1 MMNKIDSL
9 GTSTGKIVHSSKDC
23 SNILYLPVA
32 ETMELF
38 KSSGVL
44 LFRGFDVTP
53 DQMKAFSEK
62 FSSRHFLDFT
72 KESITSEKFVNF
84 VDNGMNNRVAHCEHA
99 YTPFRPDVIWF
110 CCTVP
115 AAQGGQTLF
124 WDGVRVWEELSQESK
139 QLFLDKKLKFCHKV
153 PPDLWKKYTD
163 SDAITD
169 FKQMLDSAEGVSY
182 QIDEEQ
188 TVYLEYVC
196 SAVVKTKYGNQDAF
210 ANSFWAFQKKTE
222 EAVFE
227 DSSRASDEVADE
239 IEKVLEELTEE
250 IPWQAGDLVMID
262 NSRFLHGR
270 REFNDKRRQVFTTIS
285 NLKF

>member
-1 MMNKIDSL
+1 
-9 GTSTGKIVHSSKDC
+9 
-23 SNILYLPVA
+23 
-32 ETMELF
+32 
-38 KSSGVL
+38 
-44 LFRGFDVTP
+44 
-53 DQMKAFSEK
+53 
-62 FSSRHFLDFT
+62 
-72 KESITSEKFVNF
+72 
-84 VDNGMNNRVAHCEHA
+84 
-99 YTPFRPDVIWF
+99 
-110 CCTVP
+110 
-115 AAQGGQTLF
+115 
-124 WDGVRVWEELSQESK
+124 LSQESK

-153 PPDLWKKYTD
+153 LPDLWKKYTD

-196 SAVVKTKYGNQDAF
+196 SAVVKTKYSNQDAF
-210 ANSFWAFQKKTE
+210 ANSFWAYQKKTE

-227 DSSRASDEVADE
+227 DASRASDRVADE

-250 IPWQAGDLVMID
+250 LPWQAGDLAMID

>member
-1 MMNKIDSL
+1 MINIVDLSKKGI
-9 GTSTGKIVHSSKDC
+9 GKIVYRSEDYPD
-23 SNILYLPVA
+23 ILQLPVS

-38 KSSGVL
+38 KSFGVL

-53 DQMKAFSEK
+53 VQMKFFSEK

-72 KESITSEKFVNF
+72 KKSIESEKFVNF
-84 VDNGMNNRVAHCEHA
+84 VDNGTINRVAHCEHA

-115 AAQGGQTLF
+115 AVQGGETLF
-124 WDGVRVWEELSQESK
+124 WDGVRVWEELSQKSK
-139 QLFLDKKLKFCHKV
+139 QLFLDKKLKFYYEI
-153 PPDLWKKYTD
+153 PPDVWKKYAD
-163 SDAITD
+163 SDAIAD
-169 FKQMLDSAEGVSY
+169 FEQMLDSAEGVSY
-182 QIDEEQ
+182 QINENQ

-210 ANSFWAFQKKTE
+210 ANSFWAVQKRSEK
-222 EAVFE
+222 AVFE
-227 DSSRASDEVADE
+227 DDSRASDEIASEVE
-239 IEKVLEELTEE
+239 NVLAGLEEE

-270 REFNDKRRQVFTTIS
+270 REFDDKRRQVFTTIS